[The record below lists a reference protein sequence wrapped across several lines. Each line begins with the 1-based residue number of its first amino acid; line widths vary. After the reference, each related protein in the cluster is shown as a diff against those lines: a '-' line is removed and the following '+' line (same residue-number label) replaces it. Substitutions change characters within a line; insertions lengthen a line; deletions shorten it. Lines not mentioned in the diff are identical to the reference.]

1 MFAGVSLGGPRSLT
15 SAQRAK
21 LVVSAAFQWCA
32 MAPIRQNMRLTLRF
46 WRGLSSMSM
55 QAESLEILEKASV
68 APAQARAIV
77 RAIEIEIAGARDT
90 LATRHDVLALAQQIG
105 GLRGEIAQVATSLRS
120 EMAQLATSLRSEM
133 AQLATSLRSEVAELE
148 TRLRSEMAQ
157 LATRDELAKLG
168 GELHAEI
175 HRAVSGATRQMYMA
189 LLGHMAMT
197 LGFIY
202 FLITQLR

>member
-1 MFAGVSLGGPRSLT
+1 
-15 SAQRAK
+15 
-21 LVVSAAFQWCA
+21 
-32 MAPIRQNMRLTLRF
+32 
-46 WRGLSSMSM
+46 M
-55 QAESLEILEKASV
+55 QAESLEVLEKASV

-90 LATRHDVLALAQQIG
+90 LATKHDIAHLESRMGELESRLRVEIG
-105 GLRGEIAQVATSLRS
+105 QLGSQLRT
-120 EMAQLATSLRSEM
+120 EMGQLASQLR
-133 AQLATSLRSEVAELE
+133 TE
-148 TRLRSEMAQ
+148 T
-157 LATRDELAKLG
+157 AKLG

-175 HRAVSGATRQMYMA
+175 HRAVSSSTRQMYMA

>member
-1 MFAGVSLGGPRSLT
+1 MP
-15 SAQRAK
+15 
-21 LVVSAAFQWCA
+21 
-32 MAPIRQNMRLTLRF
+32 
-46 WRGLSSMSM
+46 M

-77 RAIEIEIAGARDT
+77 RAIEIEIAGAKDT
-90 LATRHDVLALAQQIG
+90 LATKHDFLALAQQIER
-105 GLRGEIAQVATSLRS
+105 LRGE
-120 EMAQLATSLRSEM
+120 M
-133 AQLATSLRSEVAELE
+133 
-148 TRLRSEMAQ
+148 
-157 LATRDELAKLG
+157 ATRVELAKLG

-197 LGFIY
+197 LGSVY